1 MLRFI
6 RSALH
11 MLFLT
16 VTVIP
21 WSLTVVALSP
31 FVSKQW
37 LYGFC
42 HVWVRMVVA
51 SARPLLGIRTR
62 VRGLENLP
70 AGPQAAAV
78 LLVKHQSAWE
88 TFVLPTITPHPLAY
102 VFKRELARI
111 PFFGWVLARL
121 NMVRID
127 RGRPT
132 EAFTRMA
139 AACWRKAY
147 GWSSSPKAH
156 AWRAASRANTAAAA
170 RGWPLN
176 AVCPWFRWP

>member
-21 WSLTVVALSP
+21 WSLMVVALSP

-102 VFKRELARI
+102 IFKRELARI
-111 PFFGWVLARL
+111 RGLQGETHDHEDLRL
-121 NMVRID
+121 VVD
-127 RGRPT
+127 DKDPGRLWCLHDVT
-132 EAFTRMA
+132 
-139 AACWRKAY
+139 
-147 GWSSSPKAH
+147 H
-156 AWRAASRANTAAAA
+156 
-170 RGWPLN
+170 L
-176 AVCPWFRWP
+176 

>member
-78 LLVKHQSAWE
+78 LLRTSPEYRRLLGDLSA
-88 TFVLPTITPHPLAY
+88 TPDNSPMPADLQ
-102 VFKRELARI
+102 
-111 PFFGWVLARL
+111 
-121 NMVRID
+121 
-127 RGRPT
+127 
-132 EAFTRMA
+132 A
-139 AACWRKAY
+139 AATVSAAL
-147 GWSSSPKAH
+147 GHDGADGN
-156 AWRAASRANTAAAA
+156 AAASAASAPAA
-170 RGWPLN
+170 E
-176 AVCPWFRWP
+176 

>member
-78 LLVKHQSAWE
+78 LFVKHQSAWE
-88 TFVLPTITPHPLAY
+88 TFVLPMITPHPLAY

-132 EAFTRMA
+132 EAFTRMVTQGRRLLA
-139 AACWRKAY
+139 QGIWVVIFPENTRVAHGQQGKYHSAVDRK
-147 GWSSSPKAH
+147 S
-156 AWRAASRANTAAAA
+156 
-170 RGWPLN
+170 
-176 AVCPWFRWP
+176 VV

>member
-70 AGPQAAAV
+70 AGRRWP
-78 LLVKHQSAWE
+78 
-88 TFVLPTITPHPLAY
+88 PP
-102 VFKRELARI
+102 
-111 PFFGWVLARL
+111 
-121 NMVRID
+121 
-127 RGRPT
+127 
-132 EAFTRMA
+132 
-139 AACWRKAY
+139 CC
-147 GWSSSPKAH
+147 SSSISQPGKP
-156 AWRAASRANTAAAA
+156 SC
-170 RGWPLN
+170 
-176 AVCPWFRWP
+176 CPR